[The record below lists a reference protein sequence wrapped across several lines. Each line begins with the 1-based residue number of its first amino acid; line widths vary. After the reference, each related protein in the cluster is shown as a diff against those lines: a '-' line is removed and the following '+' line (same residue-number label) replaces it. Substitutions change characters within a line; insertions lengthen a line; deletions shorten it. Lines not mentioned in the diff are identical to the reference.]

1 MQKLA
6 GGAGRVFDE
15 MATSRTRWPD
25 LSIPLGGRYG
35 ILPAMK
41 GDIAIVGAGLT
52 GMSLGVAL
60 AGAGRRVALIDARPA
75 AAPTADVRF
84 DTRIY
89 AISPASARWLE
100 VSRAWSTLDP
110 ARISPVYDMHVFGDA
125 ARDLTPGLDLSAYRE
140 GLGELCTIAEEREM
154 SRVLADAARF
164 APNLE
169 VIRPVKPVCLVL
181 EANEARIDLTGGES
195 VQAELIV
202 AADGANSWV
211 REAAGIATDCADYHQ
226 SAVVANFDCEN
237 PHQNCASQWFR
248 VEEDGVS
255 SVLAWLPLP
264 GRRISIVWSVATT
277 RADGLMA
284 LAPEAFALRV
294 AGAGMHALGLL
305 SLAGE
310 RAVFPLRSQRARSL
324 IAPRLAL
331 VGDAAHV
338 LHPLAGQGL
347 NLGFGDCAELF
358 RTLGEARDCGDMA
371 RLRAFERARKSALAE
386 MHVVTDGLARLF
398 SAGHPA
404 VRTLRNAGLKLAGR
418 LPVLSG
424 LIVRRAIGG

>member
-1 MQKLA
+1 
-6 GGAGRVFDE
+6 
-15 MATSRTRWPD
+15 
-25 LSIPLGGRYG
+25 
-35 ILPAMK
+35 MK
-41 GDIAIVGAGLT
+41 VDVAIVGAGLT
-52 GMSLGVAL
+52 GLSLGVAL
-60 AGAGRRVALIDARPA
+60 AGSGRRVAVIDARHA
-75 AAPTADVRF
+75 AAPHTDDRF

-100 VSRAWSTLDP
+100 VSRAWSTLDST
-110 ARISPVYDMHVFGDA
+110 RIAPVYDMHVFGDE
-125 ARDLTPGLDLSAYRE
+125 ARDLTPSLDLSAYRE
-140 GLGELCTIAEEREM
+140 GLGELCTIVEEREM
-154 SRVLADAARF
+154 ARVLTNAARF
-164 APNLE
+164 SQNLE
-169 VIRPVKPVCLVL
+169 VVRPAQPVRLLL
-181 EANEARIDLTGGES
+181 ETDEACIELAGGDT

-202 AADGANSWV
+202 AADGSHSWV
-211 REAAGIATDCADYHQ
+211 REAAGIATDSSDYHQ
-226 SAVVANFDCEN
+226 SAVVANFECEN

-248 VEEDGVS
+248 VEEDGSS

-264 GRRISIVWSVATT
+264 GRRISIVWSIASA
-277 RADGLMA
+277 RAEGLMA
-284 LAPEAFALRV
+284 LSPEAFALRV
-294 AGAGMHALGLL
+294 ASAGMHSLGLL
-305 SLAGE
+305 NLAGE
-310 RAVFPLRSQRARSL
+310 RALFPLRSQRARSL

-358 RTLGEARDCGDMA
+358 RVLGGARDCGEMA

-386 MHVVTDGLARLF
+386 MHAVTDGLARLF

-404 VRTLRNAGLKLAGR
+404 VRTLRNVGLKLAGR